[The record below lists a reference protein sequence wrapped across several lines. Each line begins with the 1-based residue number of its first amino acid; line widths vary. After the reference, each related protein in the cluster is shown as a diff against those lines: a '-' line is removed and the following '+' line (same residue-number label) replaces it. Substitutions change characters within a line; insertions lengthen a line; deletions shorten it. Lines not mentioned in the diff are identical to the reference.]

1 MLKST
6 VASMSLVLIGAVSV
20 DALKTFT
27 LPESKLLFGNY
38 NDLRI
43 ATPDSVQQIRP
54 PFDEGFNRGYFAY
67 PSISPNGD
75 TIAWGF
81 ATRWQ
86 QDKYR
91 ARFGLGVYALAA
103 QKWKTYGDYDD
114 IGTVAFS
121 PTGSK
126 VAFVARQQGKVKEDL
141 LIFNV
146 ATETVT
152 TAPHPQGWL
161 ETKGSMG
168 WSRDETRLAIEIQQ
182 DQPASSLKPTELD
195 ADRGPAIGVL
205 EINNGS
211 VQLFGN
217 GFGPAWSPTGEWIAY
232 YDPTGKKCLLMHP
245 DGTGLKTATTVKD
258 SWFSARSF
266 GGTAPVWSADGKHL
280 LLNVIKNGGP
290 LIDVVLLDLAT
301 GHTTTK
307 SKSGLLVFGWV
318 PYRRGATEKE

>member
-1 MLKST
+1 ML
-6 VASMSLVLIGAVSV
+6 LVLIGAVTV
-20 DALKTFT
+20 EALKTLT
-27 LPESKLLFGNY
+27 LPESKLLFADY
-38 NDLRI
+38 NDVRI
-43 ATPDSVQQIRP
+43 STPDSVQQIRP
-54 PFDEGFNRGYFAY
+54 PFDEGYNRGYFAY
-67 PSISPNGD
+67 PSISPHGD

-91 ARFGLGVYALAA
+91 ARFGLGVYSLAT
-103 QKWKTYGDYDD
+103 QK
-114 IGTVAFS
+114 
-121 PTGSK
+121 
-126 VAFVARQQGKVKEDL
+126 QDL

-152 TAPHPQGWL
+152 TSPHPQGWL

-168 WSRDETRLAIEIQQ
+168 WSPDETRLAIAIQQ
-182 DQPASSLKPTELD
+182 DQPASSLRKTKLD

-217 GFGPAWSPTGEWIAY
+217 GFDPAWSPTGEWIAY

-245 DGTGLKTATTVKD
+245 DGTGVKTATTVKD

-266 GGTAPVWSADGKHL
+266 SGTAPVWSAEGRQL
-280 LLNVIKNGGP
+280 LLNVIKNDGP
-290 LIDVVLLDLAT
+290 LIDVVLVDLT
-301 GHTTTK
+301 SGRTITK
-307 SKSGLLVFGWV
+307 SRSGFLVFGWV
-318 PYRRGATEKE
+318 PYRREAR

>member
-1 MLKST
+1 MRKST
-6 VASMSLVLIGAVSV
+6 VLSMSLVIIGAVSV
-20 DALKTFT
+20 EALKTFT
-27 LPESKLLFGNY
+27 LPESKLLFADY
-38 NDLRI
+38 NDVRI

-54 PFDEGFNRGYFAY
+54 PGDVGYNRGYFAY
-67 PSISPNGD
+67 PSISPKGD

-81 ATRWQ
+81 ATRFQRDRPDNW
-86 QDKYR
+86 
-91 ARFGLGVYALAA
+91 ARFGLGVYSLAA

-126 VAFVARQQGKVKEDL
+126 VAFVARQQGKVKKDL

-152 TAPHPQGWL
+152 TAPQPQGRL
-161 ETKGSMG
+161 ETKGGMG

-182 DQPASSLKPTELD
+182 DQPASSLKPTNLD

-217 GFGPAWSPTGEWIAY
+217 GLGPAWSPTGEWIAY

-266 GGTAPVWSADGKHL
+266 SGTAPVWSADGRQL

-290 LIDVVLLDLAT
+290 LIDVVLLDLPSGRT
-301 GHTTTK
+301 ITK
-307 SKSGLLVFGWV
+307 SRSGLLVFGWV
-318 PYRRGATEKE
+318 PYHREGR

>member
-1 MLKST
+1 
-6 VASMSLVLIGAVSV
+6 
-20 DALKTFT
+20 
-27 LPESKLLFGNY
+27 
-38 NDLRI
+38 
-43 ATPDSVQQIRP
+43 
-54 PFDEGFNRGYFAY
+54 
-67 PSISPNGD
+67 
-75 TIAWGF
+75 
-81 ATRWQ
+81 
-86 QDKYR
+86 
-91 ARFGLGVYALAA
+91 
-103 QKWKTYGDYDD
+103 
-114 IGTVAFS
+114 
-121 PTGSK
+121 
-126 VAFVARQQGKVKEDL
+126 

-161 ETKGSMG
+161 ETKGGMG

-182 DQPASSLKPTELD
+182 DQPASSLKPTKLD

-266 GGTAPVWSADGKHL
+266 AGTAPVWSADWRQL
-280 LLNVIKNGGP
+280 LLNVIKNDGP
-290 LIDVVLLDLAT
+290 LIDVVLLDLPSGRT
-301 GHTTTK
+301 ITK
-307 SKSGLLVFGWV
+307 SRSGLVAFGLGPV
-318 PYRRGATEKE
+318 PSRRPVSVPPILIIRA